1 MKINLNLIKFHYF
14 KYNNKIHNL
23 CPRNYLNYFENLLF
37 KWDQSFLW
45 CLKIFNDIDNVNELK
60 NKLLHLH
67 EIGNDEKL
75 MLEKVIEKCHPN
87 LKNAL
92 DQKFEDEPPK
102 YYQCKLNKK
111 ERLIFIIKIDL
122 DKKLFVFPILFDL
135 NHCFYISDKKS
146 YDNKTKNDF
155 KWDLKE
161 NQEKY
166 KDRLKRNLK

>member
-1 MKINLNLIKFHYF
+1 
-14 KYNNKIHNL
+14 
-23 CPRNYLNYFENLLF
+23 
-37 KWDQSFLW
+37 
-45 CLKIFNDIDNVNELK
+45 
-60 NKLLHLH
+60 
-67 EIGNDEKL
+67 

-92 DQKFEDEPPK
+92 GQKFEDEPPK

-155 KWDLKE
+155 K
-161 NQEKY
+161 
-166 KDRLKRNLK
+166 